1 MSANSALFVRRNN
14 SFLADVE
21 GRVLGILIART
32 PQWISPDFMTV
43 VGLAGGLLCFLGYVL
58 SNFSPGYLVVA
69 EIGILLNWLGDS
81 LDGGLARFREIE
93 RPKYGHFTDQS
104 VDVISIGMALLGL
117 GLSPWVRLDVALAG
131 FSTYLMIALQCQL
144 RAAVTGI
151 YDISL
156 GKIGGTEM
164 RLLIFLCTLIML
176 AFPAVQQ
183 PLLGGLGAIDL
194 VLVVTAASC
203 AMICIG
209 VSVAMMFKL
218 RSSEDSCNR

>member
-1 MSANSALFVRRNN
+1 MSVKSALFVRRNN
-14 SFLADVE
+14 SVLADVE
-21 GRVLGILIART
+21 GRLLRTIVART
-32 PQWISPDFMTV
+32 PHWISPDFMTV
-43 VGLAGGLLCFLGYVL
+43 VGLGGGLLCFTGYVL
-58 SNFSPGYLVVA
+58 SNLSPGYLVVA
-69 EIGILLNWLGDS
+69 EIGIVLNWLGDS
-81 LDGGLARFREIE
+81 LDGSLARFRGIE

-117 GLSPWVRLDVALAG
+117 GLSPWVRLDVALGG

-164 RLLIFLCTLIML
+164 RLLIFLCTLSML
-176 AFPAVQQ
+176 VFPAVSQ

-194 VLVVTAASC
+194 LLAVTAGGC
-203 AMICIG
+203 AVISIG
-209 VSVAMMFKL
+209 VSVVMMVQL
-218 RSSEDSCNR
+218 GSNEE